1 MAKVLSCGVE
11 FMRGILLFL
20 NILFVIIGIG
30 LIGIGIYIKVDNNF
44 ASILNDIAKSSTF
57 DAQSLGFLAYM
68 MIGAGVVTLLI
79 ALFGCVGEF
88 LSLHLNNVE
97 NVVSTRNSVA
107 QSMLV
112 VHVCCHSYYSDD
124 C

>member
-107 QSMLV
+107 QSMLA